1 MRDGVHLNTMVHA
14 NTSKDKRMYMYT
26 FIFLPEVFS
35 THARSIDWHF
45 PTNSV
50 ICKCISDGNFH
61 LLMCAYVLLCFG
73 LLLSSVVRSC
83 WTVIIL
89 ESFMILS

>member
-14 NTSKDKRMYMYT
+14 NTKTYVHVHT

-50 ICKCISDGNFH
+50 ICKCFSDGNFH